1 MDAAK
6 SAVHGEFT
14 AKFEYAI
21 SHVRLS
27 KRRIINCLCFVTS
40 TVGSSGSTPL
50 DTSDTAAYMDV
61 EHSETTDS
69 GVQLLDSESTM
80 NASMVISGCFDDFAS
95 PSSESTNKQILAPCD
110 HAGAVAEEHPEDICN
125 SNIPAGGDNNEG
137 GEERQKQDEEL
148 NGNESIPLQMD
159 DPMVASQC
167 STFDTTEAAVFRRRP
182 KKTKSSNNP
191 PKKRVS
197 FHEDILKN
205 TKTDN
210 IHIEHGFIT
219 YNKNGGTRKHSTAT
233 SGRYSWCSSSTGAEA
248 NGPDAELHQ
257 ATGNTD
263 EPEYVIYR
271 NACSEVLDYGKTDIY
286 DGEGERPKCDNS
298 GVFEYADSQNGNA
311 PPVGLY
317 KCHCSDSN
325 SSLESNAA
333 GVDVNSNEVRS
344 NYAQTKSSSCDC
356 IGAGQQPEM
365 TDNCYY
371 SEPNIGGAA
380 ASVWSKEKKPK
391 SSCLKKTKYTD
402 FVASL
407 DSDEQKGLKTKALQ
421 TFNIHGRK
429 RTSKTTTTSSTSSA
443 NNSIFGSLRN
453 IFSMPLPERG
463 VPEGQEDA
471 QAVHEEEEETNRV
484 DSANS
489 PDDTFPVQPSPR
501 SFLSKSFDGGFHHES
516 HVSPN
521 KKKFIHSVD
530 EQLRKKSDQERSS
543 PKRSAATVARS
554 FGSATDHQHQQ
565 SPVAATASVAPQ
577 KQEVYRNK
585 FIINC
590 ESTVFE
596 HTGISYSYESAGFLS
611 NSGIVG
617 PGTETSTTSNA
628 QSSFLSQKIS
638 KWTNMFRTTNAQPPV
653 MKSPKAHTN
662 SIQGMPFGGGPGNDP
677 AVSPLLPNAAND
689 VMECSFASS
698 NSTMTDV
705 SSIVSTPTASSSATT
720 TTTGTSDL
728 TTPSGDGFSKI
739 FGSGGAVG
747 NSPSHSLTSASSNNN
762 RTPTRHLSSP
772 CRKKSLPRY
781 TADDEQQRSMAAA
794 RMSPDLFNNYVQFMG
809 SRAPM
814 NDLRTSSLLSEDF
827 DDILTITTSDASS
840 AVGGLERLNED
851 LVIVDYPEITIPDH
865 PDDSDFMKPAS
876 SKSSLINRFLRNVT
890 QKKIMEATIAL
901 NKKLVAGAGAQ
912 VATGRPV
919 VGKLYVRGVRPM
931 NRELIEDLN
940 AEIAI
945 EIEQNRGGEGPVVK
959 GVQEKERRVPVKDN
973 RAEANT
979 MEGEGNG
986 FGVGE
991 IPVDTFRSNSFP
1003 FIGALLP
1010 EFLMK
1015 VCYNLQILKFPK
1027 TGSQLQFTKSFQVFK
1042 LYIGYTR
1049 DGIMTPVLVFLTN
1062 KTLYVTD
1069 LVRSTLCN
1077 KFVMPYAELDVIL
1090 VSGNV
1095 VLLCW
1100 ADWLLII

>member
-1 MDAAK
+1 ML
-6 SAVHGEFT
+6 HNF
-14 AKFEYAI
+14 
-21 SHVRLS
+21 RLEQQ
-27 KRRIINCLCFVTS
+27 IINAFVS
-40 TVGSSGSTPL
+40 PQLPGSSSTPL
-50 DTSDTAAYMDV
+50 DTSDSAAYMDV

-80 NASMVISGCFDDFAS
+80 TSMVISGCFDDFAS
-95 PSSESTNKQILAPCD
+95 PSSDKQILPPCD
-110 HAGAVAEEHPEDICN
+110 HSEGVVAVAEEHNDDLVN
-125 SNIPAGGDNNEG
+125 SNIPAEADDYDDEKGAG
-137 GEERQKQDEEL
+137 RQKLDEEL
-148 NGNESIPLQMD
+148 NGNESVCLQMD
-159 DPMVASQC
+159 DPMMSSQC

-182 KKTKSSNNP
+182 KKAKSLNNA

-219 YNKNGGTRKHSTAT
+219 YNKNGVARKHSTGT
-233 SGRYSWCSSSTGAEA
+233 SAAAGRYSWCSSSTAAEA
-248 NGPDAELHQ
+248 NGPDAELHNS
-257 ATGNTD
+257 TGNAD

-311 PPVGLY
+311 PPVALY

-333 GVDVNSNEVRS
+333 GVDVNSNQVRS

-356 IGAGQQPEM
+356 IGGQQPEM

-380 ASVWSKEKKPK
+380 TSVWSKEKKPK
-391 SSCLKKTKYTD
+391 SSCLKKTKHTD

-407 DSDEQKGLKTKALQ
+407 DSDEQKALKTTALQ

-429 RTSKTTTTSSTSSA
+429 RTTKTTTTTTTSSA

-471 QAVHEEEEETNRV
+471 QAVHEEEEEEWNSRGGL
-484 DSANS
+484 ANS
-489 PDDTFPVQPSPR
+489 RGDTSPVLPSPR

-554 FGSATDHQHQQ
+554 LVSATVAHHQE
-565 SPVAATASVAPQ
+565 SPVVAASQQ

-596 HTGISYSYESAGFLS
+596 HTGISYSYDGAGLPP

-617 PGTETSTTSNA
+617 PTDSVAPTTANA

-638 KWTNMFRTTNAQPPV
+638 KWTNMFRTSNAQPTAMPPII
-653 MKSPKAHTN
+653 KSPMTN
-662 SIQGMPFGGGPGNDP
+662 NNVQGIPLNVGQSPMAAVGPGNDHAP
-677 AVSPLLPNAAND
+677 SPLLSNAAND

-705 SSIVSTPTASSSATT
+705 SSIVSTPTASSATPT
-720 TTTGTSDL
+720 TDTSDL

-739 FGSGGAVG
+739 FGGGATG
-747 NSPSHSLTSASSNNN
+747 CSPSHSLNSNNN

-772 CRKKSLPRY
+772 CRKKSLPLY
-781 TADDEQQRSMAAA
+781 SADDEQQRSMAAA
-794 RMSPDLFNNYVQFMG
+794 RMSPDLFNNYIQFMG

-827 DDILTITTSDASS
+827 DDILTVTTSEASS
-840 AVGGLERLNED
+840 AVGGMERLNED

-945 EIEQNRGGEGPVVK
+945 EIEQNRSGEGPVAK
-959 GVQEKERRVPVKDN
+959 LAQENEGRVSSMSLDETKEGAK
-973 RAEANT
+973 AL
-979 MEGEGNG
+979 EGDGNG

-991 IPVDTFRSNSFP
+991 VPVDTFKGISFP

-1015 VCYNLQILKFPK
+1015 
-1027 TGSQLQFTKSFQVFK
+1027 VFK

-1090 VSGNV
+1090 VS
-1095 VLLCW
+1095 W
-1100 ADWLLII
+1100 S